1 MNIHTFKVAEIQ
13 DVEKTIILL
22 RLYTVFL
29 ILRSKYAK
37 LSFSCV
43 ANKGPDCDDT
53 SGAALTLNNVDQDTR
68 EVSYYCSR
76 GCVNGFLMLLPY
88 Y

>member
-43 ANKGPDCDDT
+43 ANKGPSPDCDDT
-53 SGAALTLNNVDQDTR
+53 SGAALTPNNVMLTR
-68 EVSYYCSR
+68 IYKMYHIIVLEV
-76 GCVNGFLMLLPY
+76 V
-88 Y
+88 